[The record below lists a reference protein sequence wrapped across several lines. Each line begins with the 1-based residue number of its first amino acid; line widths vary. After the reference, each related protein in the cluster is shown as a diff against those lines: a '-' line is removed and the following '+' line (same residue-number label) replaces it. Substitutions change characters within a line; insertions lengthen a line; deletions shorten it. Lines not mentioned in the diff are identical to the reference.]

1 LPEIRKY
8 QQESGKL
15 DIVELAEMLGFR
27 LYPGGTKAKKM
38 LCIYHQDS
46 KTPNLTLYRDSN
58 RFFCFACPA
67 SGDIYEFYAK
77 VKGIT
82 PDQAKEA
89 LRHENI
95 DIKTGGARVEHGGK
109 TRERGQYSEVYR
121 TFIDYLRG
129 QNKSK
134 PDTEAMYYLHKTRLL
149 TDETIET
156 FRVCVLPEGR
166 REYLKLK
173 KYMTDRFTVEN
184 LRQAG
189 ILNKR
194 NTGLQF
200 IRHRIII
207 PITERGLYIG
217 LKGRYYYKGTAEAPA
232 RQTYKTTAGLRGVLF
247 NGDIL
252 KTIEPG
258 DRVILCEGEFDTMLC
273 YQEQRLKKRGIDER
287 EPVAVGLLSTAYW
300 TEETIKRLKDYEL
313 HLILDNDTAGDRA
326 TKAIQKLYKE
336 MTGKEPPAYDLK
348 GCKDVTD
355 YYRSEKIGQRKL

>member
-1 LPEIRKY
+1 
-8 QQESGKL
+8 
-15 DIVELAEMLGFR
+15 MLGFR

-38 LCIYHQDS
+38 LCIFHEDR
-46 KTPNLTLYRDSN
+46 KTPNLTLYGEDN
-58 RFFCFACPA
+58 RFYCFVCGGGPENNG
-67 SGDIYEFYAK
+67 GDIYDFYAK
-77 VKGIT
+77 AKNITRDQAIAELKDQDIKIT
-82 PDQAKEA
+82 P
-89 LRHENI
+89 
-95 DIKTGGARVEHGGK
+95 ARVKHKGQQITQDRGK
-109 TRERGQYSEVYR
+109 YSGIYKA
-121 TFIDYLRG
+121 FIDYLRE
-129 QNKSK
+129 QNKNK
-134 PDTEAMYYLHKTRLL
+134 PEQAAMYYLHKTRLL
-149 TDETIET
+149 TDETIKR
-156 FRVCVLPEGR
+156 FYLCILPEGR
-166 REYLKLK
+166 REYLKVK
-173 KYMTDRFTVEN
+173 KHMTDRFTVEE
-184 LRQAG
+184 LQQAG
-189 ILNKR
+189 ILNKG
-194 NTGLQF
+194 NTGLRF
-200 IRHRIII
+200 IRHRVII
-207 PITERGLYIG
+207 PIIENCKVIG
-217 LKGRYYYKGTAEAPA
+217 LKGRYFYKGTAEAPA